1 METQIKTI
9 ARNWWLELV
18 MGVLFIAVGVWV
30 IFTPATSYAALSI
43 FFAITFL
50 ISGIMETSFAISSRK
65 YVEGWGWSLAG
76 GIVDTLVGLLL
87 VSKPAFTM
95 AVLPFYVGFA
105 LLFRSSLAIGLS
117 FELSRLKVP
126 DWGMLLFIGIAGVIL
141 SFIMIWN
148 PVFAG
153 LTIIAYTAMTFI
165 SVGIFK
171 IYLSFRLK
179 KLDKEFHLA
188 KA

>member
-1 METQIKTI
+1 METQIKAI
-9 ARNWWLELV
+9 ARNWWLELI
-18 MGVLFIAVGVWV
+18 MGILFIAVGVWV
-30 IFTPATSYAALSI
+30 VFTPATSYAALSI

-50 ISGIMETSFAISSRK
+50 ITGIMETSIAFSSRE

-95 AVLPFYVGFA
+95 TVLPYYVGFA

-117 FELSRLKVP
+117 FELSRLKVQ
-126 DWGMLLFIGIAGVIL
+126 DWGILLFIGITGLIL
-141 SFIMIWN
+141 SLIMIWN

-153 LTIIAYTAMTFI
+153 LTIVTYTAMAFI
-165 SVGIFK
+165 SIGIFK

-179 KLDKEFHLA
+179 KLNKEFHLA